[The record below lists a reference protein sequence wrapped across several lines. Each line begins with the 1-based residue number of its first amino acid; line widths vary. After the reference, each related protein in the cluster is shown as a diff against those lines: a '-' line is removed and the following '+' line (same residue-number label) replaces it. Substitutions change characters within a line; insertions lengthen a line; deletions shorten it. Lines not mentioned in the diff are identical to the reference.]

1 MRRGETHNSDRRT
14 HTHIERDR
22 ERERGRMKKK
32 KKKKKKKN
40 SCNIHSAGNHD
51 ENSWNM

>member
-1 MRRGETHNSDRRT
+1 MNEGRRNAQQRQTDTRGRETED
-14 HTHIERDR
+14 
-22 ERERGRMKKK
+22 ERE
-32 KKKKKKKN
+32 KKKKKN